1 MKFTIFQTGFVDCE
15 EKGSFQ
21 VDLSQSTRSDN
32 AAGLYNSAVE
42 LIISK
47 RFQFQLS
54 LKDGFLAFP
63 EINLEIKLYKFCE
76 IGGFD
81 ESEEIYFVEEFIH
94 REKNFSELNNLNVIG
109 LEDSTFKQKVAV
121 IKNKNYLADQDL
133 FVLNKAGNYPVFVNL
148 EHNVTIGITVGS
160 TISLENLLNSLYS
173 SFEEDIKKF
182 SFVICC
188 FGTDKSKVTRVFSK
202 LKIEGERTKILEEDW
217 GIEQARLGALGDW
230 FLDPTTQSGVSFGRC
245 VLHRALYEYSNDDVI
260 WILDDDIVFSQ
271 ENKSQLIAAISEMR
285 EKRLEVG
292 VGFIIGDAPL
302 PPPYII
308 RTQAVD
314 FYYASF
320 ARTRPKWSNNNLMNN
335 SHDVHHDLSTSR
347 SDHLEIPIGI
357 DKAYDFSIDN
367 WSIFSGKS
375 ITRTIHNEWET
386 FEGIPTRGGNTL
398 LLSKSPLISW
408 PNVSPKCGGIQFR
421 RGDTIWAKL
430 IERDKPELIDSVR
443 IGLHQA
449 RESEIQSFSSIENL
463 RGDILGS
470 MFTRTIGDQ
479 NISPSEIIKNANLR
493 EARLLINLIRSYY
506 ILEQLSY
513 DKNRLLKL
521 KQFVFDLENT
531 SLPDTLHDDLEYFVN
546 TFGEKINTFRVNGN
560 KGGWAS

>member
-1 MKFTIFQTGFVDCE
+1 MKFTIFQSGLVDCE

-32 AAGLYNSAVE
+32 TAGLYNSAVE

-47 RFQFQLS
+47 RFNFQLS
-54 LKDGFLAFP
+54 LMDGLLKFP
-63 EINLEIKLYKFCE
+63 EINLEINLYKFCE

-81 ESEEIYFVEEFIH
+81 ESDEIYFLEEFMH
-94 REKNFSELNNLNVIG
+94 RKKNFSELIDLNIIG
-109 LEDSTFKQKVAV
+109 LEDSTFKQKVAI
-121 IKNKNYLADQDL
+121 IKNENYLENQDL
-133 FVLNKAGNYPVFVNL
+133 FVLHRSENYPFFDNL
-148 EHNVTIGITVGS
+148 ENNVTIGITVGS
-160 TISLENLLNSLYS
+160 TLSLENLLKSFHS
-173 SFEEDIKKF
+173 SFEEETKKF
-182 SFVICC
+182 SFVVCC
-188 FGTDKSKVTRVFSK
+188 FGIDKSKISKVFSK
-202 LKIEGERTKILEEDW
+202 FEIEGERTKILEEDW
-217 GIEQARLGALGDW
+217 GFKQARLGTLGDW

-245 VLHRALYEYSNDDVI
+245 VLHRALYEYSVDDVI
-260 WILDDDIVFSQ
+260 WILDDDIVFSPD
-271 ENKSQLIAAISEMR
+271 NKSQLIAAISEME
-285 EKRLEVG
+285 EKKLEVG

-302 PPPYII
+302 PPAYII

-320 ARTRPKWSNNNLMNN
+320 ARSKPKWSNNYLMKN

-421 RGDTIWAKL
+421 RGDTIWARL

-449 RESEIQSFSSIENL
+449 RDSEIQSFSSIENL

-470 MFTRTIGDQ
+470 MYTRTIGDQ

-506 ILEQLSY
+506 ILQQLNY
-513 DKNRLLKL
+513 DENRLKKL
-521 KQFVFDLENT
+521 KRLICNLENT
-531 SLPDTLHDDLEYFVN
+531 PLPSSLHNDLDYFVN
-546 TFGEKINTFRVNGN
+546 SFGEKINTFRVNGN
-560 KGGWAS
+560 KRGWAS